1 MPNQPPL
8 PLLPIQPLLPTLP
21 PPPLCLPCPPAG
33 TLVAVKVR
41 HPGVSEAIERDFA
54 LMMAVAS
61 LAGRLPALEGLRLEE
76 SLKQFAAP
84 LREQVRRCA
93 LG

>member
-1 MPNQPPL
+1 MP
-8 PLLPIQPLLPTLP
+8 
-21 PPPLCLPCPPAG
+21 G

-54 LMMAVAS
+54 LMMWVAA
-61 LAGRLPALEGLRLEE
+61 LAGRLPALQGLRLEE

-84 LREQVRRCA
+84 LREQVRSISAACMHACVVRVWVGA
-93 LG
+93 LVVVVR

>member
-1 MPNQPPL
+1 MPLSTYRSSFYPIPP
-8 PLLPIQPLLPTLP
+8 PTS
-21 PPPLCLPCPPAG
+21 PPPLCAG

-54 LMMAVAS
+54 LMMKAAA
-61 LAGRLPALEGLRLEE
+61 LAGQLPALAGLRLEE

-84 LREQVRRCA
+84 LREQVGAGR
-93 LG
+93 